1 MRTLL
6 VTLNAKYIHSSLAL
20 RYLKYYIK
28 EKAGFNADI
37 LEFSI
42 NNNILEM
49 LQDIYS
55 YKPEIIGFAC
65 YIWNIEMT
73 RQLISLIK
81 SVMPEVKII
90 CGGPEVSY
98 EPESLMMI
106 DKNIYYIISG
116 EGEKPFLSL
125 LTS

>member
-1 MRTLL
+1 
-6 VTLNAKYIHSSLAL
+6 
-20 RYLKYYIK
+20 
-28 EKAGFNADI
+28 
-37 LEFSI
+37 
-42 NNNILEM
+42 M

-90 CGGPEVSY
+90 FGGPEVSY

-106 DKNIYYIISG
+106 DKKY
-116 EGEKPFLSL
+116 
-125 LTS
+125 